1 MGAAVS
7 LSPEERARRRQ
18 AVRKHV
24 IVALFALLVL
34 IAANALFTSRYPW
47 WLWVLTAWLPLI
59 AGHKAWSMGLFERN
73 KLDRNKEGS

>member
-1 MGAAVS
+1 MS
-7 LSPEERARRRQ
+7 LSPEERMRRARF
-18 AVRKHV
+18 VRLHL

-73 KLDRNKEGS
+73 RLDRNEEGS